1 MNCFFAILLIVLIY
15 RCLPSGF
22 LPSYFRAFRVFRGS
36 LFPSWFLPSYFRA
49 FRVFRGS
56 LFERLSPQGK
66 TNLKGWMGELVC
78 RDLGLVLERKPDV
91 I

>member
-1 MNCFFAILLIVLIY
+1 MNCFFAILSIVLIY
-15 RCLPSGF
+15 RCLPFG
-22 LPSYFRAFRVFRGS
+22 
-36 LFPSWFLPSYFRA
+36 FLPSYFRA

-56 LFERLSPQGK
+56 LFERLSPQGN
-66 TNLKGWMGELVC
+66 TDLQGSMGELVC

>member
-1 MNCFFAILLIVLIY
+1 MNRFLNEFESFLLDFFHV
-15 RCLPSGF
+15 
-22 LPSYFRAFRVFRGS
+22 
-36 LFPSWFLPSYFRA
+36 

-78 RDLGLVLERKPDV
+78 RDLGLVLKRKPDV

>member
-36 LFPSWFLPSYFRA
+36 LFPLFPLF
-49 FRVFRGS
+49 S
-56 LFERLSPQGK
+56 LVPKILFHQRK
-66 TNLKGWMGELVC
+66 V
-78 RDLGLVLERKPDV
+78 DLFDPAIEWIGTLGAIVW
-91 I
+91 

>member
-22 LPSYFRAFRVFRGS
+22 LPSGC
-36 LFPSWFLPSYFRA
+36 LPSYFRA

-56 LFERLSPQGK
+56 LFPLLPLFPLFS
-66 TNLKGWMGELVC
+66 LVPKILFHQ
-78 RDLGLVLERKPDV
+78 RKVDLFDPAIEWIGTLGAIVW
-91 I
+91 

>member
-15 RCLPSGF
+15 RCLPSG
-22 LPSYFRAFRVFRGS
+22 
-36 LFPSWFLPSYFRA
+36 FLPSYFRA